1 MISVGIARGAFEY
14 ALGYCSER
22 VVGGKP
28 LIEHS
33 LIADMF
39 AKMAINI
46 DAARLLVYRSAWANM
61 NRHADRARFSDMAKV
76 FATNM
81 AMEVTTQCV
90 QVMGSYGYSKEY
102 PVEKYMRDAK
112 IVQIFLGPNELLTQ
126 LIGNSLSGVRTR

>member
-1 MISVGIARGAFEY
+1 MES
-14 ALGYCSER
+14 L
-22 VVGGKP
+22 
-28 LIEHS
+28 S

-39 AKMAINI
+39 AKMATSI

-61 NRHADRARFSDMAKV
+61 NRHPDRVRFSDMAKV

-126 LIGNSLSGVRTR
+126 LIGKSL